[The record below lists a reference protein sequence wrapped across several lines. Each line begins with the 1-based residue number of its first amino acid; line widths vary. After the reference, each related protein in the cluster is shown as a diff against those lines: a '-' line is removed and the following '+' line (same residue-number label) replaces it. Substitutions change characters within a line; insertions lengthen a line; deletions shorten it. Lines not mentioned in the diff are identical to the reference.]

1 METLTSPGVKGQ
13 EDFSTANGIQ
23 ERRLSKQA
31 QWMILRALLI
41 ASDLILTFAA
51 FQAAY
56 AVRFSLGFSF
66 FKDVV
71 PSPPLYTAFMLLV
84 IPIWVAVFAFMGLY
98 DSRNLLGG
106 TREYALLFNA
116 TSLGMIINISL
127 GFLFPDELIL
137 SRGWVIA
144 AWLTTFFMTGLGR
157 FGLRRLIYFLR
168 RSGYFQSRTLLVGMN
183 QEGRL
188 LYEQITTSQNSG
200 LRMLGYVD
208 VSELSADPDILNQKR
223 LGSLGNL
230 DAIIQHLQIET
241 IILTSSALSQE
252 QVIDLFTKYGT
263 LKNLQMRL
271 STGLYEIITTGVQV
285 REDGMVPMMVIN
297 KVRMAGADQL
307 FKSLLDY
314 LITIPVLIILLP
326 VFLLVA
332 VAIKL
337 DSTGPIIYRRRVVGV
352 NGKEFDAFKFRTM
365 IQDSD
370 RYLAAHPELLTEY
383 KENYKLKRDPRVTRL
398 GQFLRKFSIDEL
410 PQLVNVLRN
419 EMSIVGPR
427 MITPQEL
434 EKYNQWGINLL
445 TVKPG
450 ITGMW
455 QVRGRSDVSY
465 EERVRFDM
473 FYIRNWTIWMDIQL
487 IFQTI
492 PAILSKRGAY

>member
-1 METLTSPGVKGQ
+1 VTGQ
-13 EDFSTANGIQ
+13 EDHPAARSLQ
-23 ERRLSKQA
+23 DRRLSKQA

-41 ASDLILTFAA
+41 VSDLILTFAA

-56 AVRFSLGFSF
+56 AVRFSLGLSF

-144 AWLTTFFMTGLGR
+144 AWLTTFFMTGMGR
-157 FGLRRLIYFLR
+157 FGLRRLIYSLR
-168 RSGYFQSRTLLVGMN
+168 RSGYFQSPTLLVGMN

-208 VSELSADPDILNQKR
+208 VSELSADPDILNLKR
-223 LGSLGNL
+223 LGSLANL
-230 DAIIQHLQIET
+230 DAIIQRQQIET

-297 KVRMAGADQL
+297 KVRMAGADQF

-326 VFLLVA
+326 VFLVVA

>member
-1 METLTSPGVKGQ
+1 
-13 EDFSTANGIQ
+13 
-23 ERRLSKQA
+23 
-31 QWMILRALLI
+31 
-41 ASDLILTFAA
+41 
-51 FQAAY
+51 
-56 AVRFSLGFSF
+56 
-66 FKDVV
+66 
-71 PSPPLYTAFMLLV
+71 
-84 IPIWVAVFAFMGLY
+84 
-98 DSRNLLGG
+98 
-106 TREYALLFNA
+106 
-116 TSLGMIINISL
+116 
-127 GFLFPDELIL
+127 
-137 SRGWVIA
+137 
-144 AWLTTFFMTGLGR
+144 
-157 FGLRRLIYFLR
+157 
-168 RSGYFQSRTLLVGMN
+168 MN

-208 VSELSADPDILNQKR
+208 VSELSADPDILNLKR
-223 LGSLGNL
+223 LGSLANL
-230 DAIIQHLQIET
+230 DAIIQRQQIET

-297 KVRMAGADQL
+297 KVRMAGADQF

-326 VFLLVA
+326 VFLVVA